1 MGKRGSG
8 VYLNAVKRVASHCR
22 LSIVDAGIVC
32 VLHLPLEMRCPG
44 RGGSAPMLSMAPD
57 LVLNLIYGN
66 AACSTYEQKERP
78 EQPGRERERPGRR
91 QKVRH
96 TWVKLGEQQQQQEE

>member
-1 MGKRGSG
+1 
-8 VYLNAVKRVASHCR
+8 
-22 LSIVDAGIVC
+22 
-32 VLHLPLEMRCPG
+32 
-44 RGGSAPMLSMAPD
+44 MLSMAPD

-78 EQPGRERERPGRR
+78 EQPERERQRPGRR

-96 TWVKLGEQQQQQEE
+96 TWVKLAEQQQQQRQKKGAGVGPEAGRMVSNR